1 MLSSHN
7 VRCPFCDSLLG
18 TIGKEE
24 MWRANGYIWIP
35 CNRTIAGYAEF
46 SFLCHPE
53 TKELMSEEFIFPG
66 VQLINTYI
74 DYPDYALLLPPYRKR
89 RGAMLVDMKGFRRQ
103 AILELEEPLNINLE
117 DMDGLFALISSLI
130 IFS

>member
-1 MLSSHN
+1 
-7 VRCPFCDSLLG
+7 
-18 TIGKEE
+18 
-24 MWRANGYIWIP
+24 
-35 CNRTIAGYAEF
+35 
-46 SFLCHPE
+46 
-53 TKELMSEEFIFPG
+53 MSEEFIFPG